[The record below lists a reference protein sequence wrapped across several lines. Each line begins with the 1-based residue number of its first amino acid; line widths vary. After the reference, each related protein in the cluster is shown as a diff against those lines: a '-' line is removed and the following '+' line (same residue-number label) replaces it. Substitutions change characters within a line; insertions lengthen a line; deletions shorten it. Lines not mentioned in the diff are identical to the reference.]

1 MSKKNFRQADAM
13 YRPDIDGL
21 RAIAVLSVITYH
33 AFPEWLTG
41 GFTGVD
47 VFFVISG
54 YLITTIIQDGLRR
67 GAFSITGFYARRI
80 RRIFPALIL
89 VLGCCLFFG
98 AKSLLSDELNQLG
111 WHTAAGAG
119 FLSNLLLLNEVGYF
133 DSAAEAK
140 PLLHLWRLGVEEQFY
155 LMWPVIL
162 WVANRRGFNLLIVT
176 TVLTVTS
183 FILNL
188 YSTDASPVSAFYLP
202 QYRFWE
208 LLSGGVLA
216 AVVARRSNQRSDT
229 SKPPQHEWASTQR
242 LANLASTSG
251 LLVVITGFVLISK
264 TPKFPGLLA
273 VLPVSGTCLLISGG
287 RASWV
292 STNILSNKLLVL
304 IGLISF
310 PLYLWHWP
318 LLSFTRML
326 LDRPDPV
333 LKFTA
338 LAAAFLLAWLT
349 YHLVERPFRY
359 GREGAKH
366 KTMVLCSSA
375 LVIGIIG
382 IFVGQHDFSGSH
394 DLKTTAVS
402 RKSFEHG
409 VGSSMAWFQ
418 GKGNWLFLGNN
429 HDNTVSK
436 LKLSAMPTEDQIQRV
451 TDSFTKVA
459 KAGAKAGT
467 KIVLIIGP
475 DKPSIYP
482 EFLPDAIKPSPTRYV
497 SFFTNRLARIPN
509 LIVYDPTEDLLAA
522 KNTEGL
528 LYWTTDTHWNSK
540 GAYLA
545 YSGFTK
551 LVNVRP
557 PAITFKRGPTHSGD
571 LIALSKLKDFPL
583 DAKDNWDPV
592 WAGGQPG
599 DASSRPTGPT
609 NASGHLAASENSNP
623 ISGKTV
629 WVIGDSFANALKP
642 YFNATFAQAR
652 YSGHWRQSLEK
663 LPSELERAEVKP
675 DLIVIV
681 RVERSF

>member
-1 MSKKNFRQADAM
+1 M

-21 RAIAVLSVITYH
+21 RALAVLSVITYH

-54 YLITTIIQDGLRR
+54 YLITAIIHDGLRR
-67 GAFSITGFYARRI
+67 GAFSIWEFYARRI
-80 RRIFPALIL
+80 RRIFPALMV
-89 VLGCCLFFG
+89 VLGCCLIFG
-98 AKSLLSDELNQLG
+98 SDTLLSDELNQLG

-119 FLSNLLLLNEVGYF
+119 FLSNLLLLNEIGYF

-140 PLLHLWRLGVEEQFY
+140 PLLHLWSLGVEEQFY

-162 WVANRRGFNLLIVT
+162 WVANRRGSNLLVVT
-176 TVLTVTS
+176 TALMVTS

-188 YSTDASPVSAFYLP
+188 YATDASPVSAFYLP

-216 AVVARRSNQRSDT
+216 VVVARRSNESSDATKPQR
-229 SKPPQHEWASTQR
+229 HEWASTQR
-242 LANLASTSG
+242 WANLASTSG
-251 LLVVITGFVLISK
+251 LIAVLAGFVLISK
-264 TPKFPGLLA
+264 TPKFPGMLA

-287 RASWV
+287 RSSWA
-292 STNILSNKLLVL
+292 STNILSNRLLVW

-326 LDRPDPV
+326 LDRPDPL
-333 LKFTA
+333 LKFAA
-338 LAAAFLLAWLT
+338 LAAAFFLAWLT
-349 YHLVERPFRY
+349 HHLVERPFRY
-359 GREGAKH
+359 GLEGARL
-366 KTMVLCSSA
+366 KTLVLCSSA
-375 LVIGIIG
+375 LVIGILG
-382 IFVGQHDFSGSH
+382 VFVGQHDFSGSH

-436 LKLSAMPTEDQIQRV
+436 LKLSAIPTERQIQWV
-451 TDSFTKVA
+451 TDTFTQAA
-459 KAGAKAGT
+459 KAGAKAGAQV
-467 KIVLIIGP
+467 VLIIGP

-545 YSGFTK
+545 FSGFTK
-551 LVNVRP
+551 MVNVRP
-557 PAITFKRGPTHSGD
+557 PAVTFSQGPTHSGD
-571 LIALSKLKDFPL
+571 LIALSKLKNFPL
-583 DAKDNWDPV
+583 DAKDNWVPI
-592 WAGGQPG
+592 WARGQER
-599 DASSRPTGPT
+599 DASSRPKESA
-609 NASGHLAASENSNP
+609 NASGLLAVSENSNP
-623 ISGKTV
+623 ISGKNV
-629 WVIGDSFANALKP
+629 WVIGDSFGNYLKP
-642 YFNATFAQAR
+642 YFNATFAKVR
-652 YSGHWRQSLEK
+652 YSGNWRQSLEA
-663 LPSELERAEVKP
+663 LPLELERADVKP
-675 DLIVIV
+675 DLIVII
-681 RVERSF
+681 RVERAF